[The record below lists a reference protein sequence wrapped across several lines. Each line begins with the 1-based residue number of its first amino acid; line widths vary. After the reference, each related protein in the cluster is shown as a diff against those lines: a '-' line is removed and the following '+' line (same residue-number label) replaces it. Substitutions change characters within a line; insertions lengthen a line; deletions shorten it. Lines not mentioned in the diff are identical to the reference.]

1 MTGSLGNGVLRKLE
15 VTEVIVVSGDT
26 STEFVDSEDEGTTR
40 HHSLQSAFRTCNK
53 FKDEL

>member
-53 FKDEL
+53 FKDGL